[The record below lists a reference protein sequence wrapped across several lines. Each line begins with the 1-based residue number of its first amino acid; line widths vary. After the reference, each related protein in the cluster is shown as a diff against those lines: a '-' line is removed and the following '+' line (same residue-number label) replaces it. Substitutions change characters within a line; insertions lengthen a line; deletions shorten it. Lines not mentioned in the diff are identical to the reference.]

1 MLRLLVVGIFLALL
15 TYLLHRRL
23 VRAPGLPRPA
33 ALAADLVLVAMFV
46 LTLGAAEVG
55 TVLDPAWARPIGF
68 LGWTWLAVVLYLM
81 LGLLLIGV
89 GLLIT
94 RIVRRGRSG
103 PTPDDGTSDAAPA
116 RRGLRIATA
125 ALVVAALAAVGYGT
139 VEADRPQI
147 VTVPVALQD
156 LPDGF
161 DGVRVALVTDLH
173 VGPARGAEFVQR
185 VVDLVAEQQPDLIVL
200 GGDLADGT
208 VELVGSDLEPLRR
221 LQAPLGVYGVSGNHE
236 YYSDDA
242 ESWLDRWETL
252 GVRALR
258 NEHVLLERDGDVVAL
273 AGVHDYTA
281 TEPHHPDMPAALDG
295 IADGTPVILA
305 AHQPRH
311 LDEAR
316 ELGVDLQLSGHTHGG
331 QMWPLRP
338 FVSLANPT
346 VTGLDRF
353 GDTQIYTSQGTGAWG
368 PPVRVGTPPEISV
381 LELTT
386 GN

>member
-1 MLRLLVVGIFLALL
+1 MGVFFALV

-23 VRAPGLPRPA
+23 VRAPGLSRRA
-33 ALAADLVLVAMFV
+33 ALAADLALVGMLL

-55 TVLDPAWARPIGF
+55 TVLDPAWARPIGY
-68 LGWTWLAVVLYLM
+68 LGWAWLAVVLYLA

-89 GLLIT
+89 GLLIARLT
-94 RIVRRGRSG
+94 RRVRRRTTDSG
-103 PTPDDGTSDAAPA
+103 IPAPA
-116 RRGLRIATA
+116 PSRRGLRIATA
-125 ALVVAALAAVGYGT
+125 VLVVAALGAVGYGT
-139 VEADRPQI
+139 VEANRPHV

-161 DGVRVALVTDLH
+161 EGTRVALITDLH
-173 VGPARGAEFVQR
+173 VGPARGADFVQH
-185 VVDLVAEQQPDLIVL
+185 VVDLVAEQQPDLVVL

-208 VELVGSDLEPLRR
+208 VALVGSDLEPLRQ

-242 ESWLDRWETL
+242 ESWLDHWETL

-258 NEHVLLERDGDVVAL
+258 NEHVLLEREGDVLAL

-281 TEPHHPDMPAALDG
+281 TEPHHPDLPAALDG
-295 IADGTPVILA
+295 IADGIPVVLA

-368 PPVRVGTPPEISV
+368 PPVRVGTPPEISI
-381 LELTT
+381 LELTAA
-386 GN
+386 N

>member
-1 MLRLLVVGIFLALL
+1 MLRLLVVGVFLALL

-23 VRAPGLPRPA
+23 VRVPGLPRPA
-33 ALAADLVLVAMFV
+33 ALAADLVLVVMFV

-55 TVLDPAWARPIGF
+55 TVFDPAWARPVGF
-68 LGWTWLAVVLYLM
+68 LGWSWLAVVLYLM
-81 LGLLLIGV
+81 LGLLFIGV
-89 GLLIT
+89 GLLVA
-94 RIVRRGRSG
+94 RLVRRRPSR
-103 PTPDDGTSDAAPA
+103 PTTGDGIVEIP
-116 RRGLRIATA
+116 RRGLRVATA
-125 ALVVAALAAVGYGT
+125 VLVVAAVAAVGYGT
-139 VEADRPQI
+139 IEADRPRI

-156 LPDGF
+156 LPAGF
-161 DGVRVALVTDLH
+161 AGARIALVTDLH
-173 VGPARGAEFVQR
+173 VGPARGADFVQR
-185 VVDLVAEQQPDLIVL
+185 VVDLVAEEQPDLIVL

-208 VELVGSDLEPLRR
+208 VELVGSDLEPLRQLR
-221 LQAPLGVYGVSGNHE
+221 APLGVYGVSGNHE

-242 ESWLDRWETL
+242 ESWLNHWETL
-252 GVRALR
+252 GVRTLR
-258 NEHVLLERDGDVVAL
+258 NDHVVLERDGDVVAL

-311 LDEAR
+311 VDEAR

-368 PPVRVGTPPEISV
+368 PPVRVGTPPEISI
-381 LELTT
+381 LELAAA
-386 GN
+386 N

>member
-1 MLRLLVVGIFLALL
+1 MGVFLALL

-23 VRAPGLPRPA
+23 VRTPGLPRPA
-33 ALAADLVLVAMFV
+33 ALAADLVLVVLFV
-46 LTLGAAEVG
+46 LTLGASGVG

-68 LGWTWLAVVLYLM
+68 LGWSWLAVVLYLM

-89 GLLIT
+89 ALFVARLA
-94 RIVRRGRSG
+94 RRGQPR
-103 PTPDDGTSDAAPA
+103 PITEDGTVETP

-125 ALVVAALAAVGYGT
+125 VLVVAAVAAVGYGT
-139 VEADRPQI
+139 IEADRPQI

-156 LPDGF
+156 LPAGF
-161 DGVRVALVTDLH
+161 DGARIALVTDLH
-173 VGPARGAEFVQR
+173 VGPSRGADFVQG
-185 VVDLVAEQQPDLIVL
+185 VVDLVAEEQPDLIVL

-208 VELVGSDLEPLRR
+208 VELVGSDLEPLRQ

-242 ESWLDRWETL
+242 ESWLNHWETL
-252 GVRALR
+252 GVRTLR
-258 NEHVLLERDGDVVAL
+258 NDHVVLERDGDVVAL

-281 TEPHHPDMPAALDG
+281 PEPHHPDMPAALAG

-311 LDEAR
+311 VDEAR

-338 FVSLANPT
+338 VVSLANPT

-381 LELTT
+381 LELTAA
-386 GN
+386 N

>member
-1 MLRLLVVGIFLALL
+1 MGVFLALL

-23 VRAPGLPRPA
+23 VRAPDLPRPA
-33 ALAADLVLVAMFV
+33 ALAADLVLVVLFV
-46 LTLGAAEVG
+46 LTLGASGVG

-68 LGWTWLAVVLYLM
+68 LGWSWLAVVLYLM

-89 GLLIT
+89 ALFVARLA
-94 RIVRRGRSG
+94 RRGQPR
-103 PTPDDGTSDAAPA
+103 PITEDGTVETPG
-116 RRGLRIATA
+116 RGLRIATA
-125 ALVVAALAAVGYGT
+125 VLVVAAVAAVGYGT
-139 VEADRPQI
+139 IEADRPQI

-156 LPDGF
+156 LPAGF
-161 DGVRVALVTDLH
+161 DGARIALVTDLH
-173 VGPARGAEFVQR
+173 VGPSRGADFVQG
-185 VVDLVAEQQPDLIVL
+185 VVDLVAEEQPDLIVL

-208 VELVGSDLEPLRR
+208 VELVGSDLEPLRQ

-242 ESWLDRWETL
+242 ESWLNHWETL
-252 GVRALR
+252 GVRTLR
-258 NEHVLLERDGDVVAL
+258 NDHVVLERDGDVVAL

-281 TEPHHPDMPAALDG
+281 PEPHHPDMPAALAG

-311 LDEAR
+311 VDEAR

-381 LELTT
+381 LELTAA
-386 GN
+386 N

>member
-1 MLRLLVVGIFLALL
+1 MLRLLVVGVFLALL

-33 ALAADLVLVAMFV
+33 ALAADLVLVVMFV

-55 TVLDPAWARPIGF
+55 TVFDPAWARPVGF
-68 LGWTWLAVVLYLM
+68 LGWSWLAVVLYLM

-89 GLLIT
+89 GLLVA
-94 RIVRRGRSG
+94 RLVRRGPSR
-103 PTPDDGTSDAAPA
+103 PTTDDGTVETP

-125 ALVVAALAAVGYGT
+125 VLVVAAVAAVGYGT
-139 VEADRPQI
+139 IEADRPRI

-156 LPDGF
+156 LPAGF
-161 DGVRVALVTDLH
+161 AGARIALVTDLH
-173 VGPARGAEFVQR
+173 VGPARGADFVQR
-185 VVDLVAEQQPDLIVL
+185 VVDLVAEEQPDLIVL

-208 VELVGSDLEPLRR
+208 VELVGSDLEPLRQ

-242 ESWLDRWETL
+242 ESWLNHWETL
-252 GVRALR
+252 GVRTLR
-258 NEHVLLERDGDVVAL
+258 NDHVVLERDGDVVAL

-311 LDEAR
+311 VDEAR
-316 ELGVDLQLSGHTHGG
+316 ELGADLQLSGHTHGG

-368 PPVRVGTPPEISV
+368 PPVRVGTPPEISI
-381 LELTT
+381 LKLAAA
-386 GN
+386 N

>member
-1 MLRLLVVGIFLALL
+1 MLRLLVVGVFLALL

-33 ALAADLVLVAMFV
+33 ALAADLVLVVLFV
-46 LTLGAAEVG
+46 LTLGASGVG

-68 LGWTWLAVVLYLM
+68 LGWSWLAVVLYLM

-89 GLLIT
+89 ALFVARLT
-94 RIVRRGRSG
+94 RRGQPR
-103 PTPDDGTSDAAPA
+103 PITEDGTVETP

-125 ALVVAALAAVGYGT
+125 VLVVAAVAAVGYGT
-139 VEADRPQI
+139 IEADRPQI

-156 LPDGF
+156 LPAGF
-161 DGVRVALVTDLH
+161 DGARIALVTDLH
-173 VGPARGAEFVQR
+173 VGPSRGADFVQG
-185 VVDLVAEQQPDLIVL
+185 VVDLVAEEQPDLIVL

-208 VELVGSDLEPLRR
+208 VELVGSDLEPLRQ

-242 ESWLDRWETL
+242 ESWLNHWETL
-252 GVRALR
+252 GVRTLR
-258 NEHVLLERDGDVVAL
+258 NDHVVLERGGDVVAL

-281 TEPHHPDMPAALDG
+281 PEPHHPDMPAALAG

-311 LDEAR
+311 VDEAR

-381 LELTT
+381 LELTAA
-386 GN
+386 N

>member
-1 MLRLLVVGIFLALL
+1 MGVFLALL

-33 ALAADLVLVAMFV
+33 ALAADLVLVVLFV
-46 LTLGAAEVG
+46 LTLGASGVG

-68 LGWTWLAVVLYLM
+68 LGWSWLAVVLYLM

-89 GLLIT
+89 ALFVARLARRRQPRPIT
-94 RIVRRGRSG
+94 E
-103 PTPDDGTSDAAPA
+103 DGTVETP

-125 ALVVAALAAVGYGT
+125 VLVVAAVAAVGYGT
-139 VEADRPQI
+139 IEADRQHI

-156 LPDGF
+156 LPAGF
-161 DGVRVALVTDLH
+161 DGARIALVTDLH
-173 VGPARGAEFVQR
+173 VGPSRGADFVQG
-185 VVDLVAEQQPDLIVL
+185 VVDLVAEEQPDLIVL

-208 VELVGSDLEPLRR
+208 VELVGSDLEPLRQ

-242 ESWLDRWETL
+242 ESWLNHWETL
-252 GVRALR
+252 GVRTLR
-258 NEHVLLERDGDVVAL
+258 NDHVVLERDGDVVAL

-281 TEPHHPDMPAALDG
+281 PEPHHPDMPAALAG

-311 LDEAR
+311 VDEAR

-381 LELTT
+381 LELTAA
-386 GN
+386 N

>member
-1 MLRLLVVGIFLALL
+1 MGVFLALL

-33 ALAADLVLVAMFV
+33 ALAADLVLVVLFV
-46 LTLGAAEVG
+46 LTLGASGVG
-55 TVLDPAWARPIGF
+55 TVLDPAWVRPIGF
-68 LGWTWLAVVLYLM
+68 LGWSWLAVVLYLM

-89 GLLIT
+89 ALFVARLA
-94 RIVRRGRSG
+94 RRGQPR
-103 PTPDDGTSDAAPA
+103 PITEDGTVETP

-125 ALVVAALAAVGYGT
+125 VLVVAAVAAVGYGT
-139 VEADRPQI
+139 IEADRPQI

-156 LPDGF
+156 LPAGF
-161 DGVRVALVTDLH
+161 DGARIALVTDLH
-173 VGPARGAEFVQR
+173 VGPSRGADFVQG
-185 VVDLVAEQQPDLIVL
+185 VVDLVAEEQPDLIVL

-208 VELVGSDLEPLRR
+208 VELVGSDLEPLRQ

-242 ESWLDRWETL
+242 ESWLNHWETL
-252 GVRALR
+252 GVRTLR
-258 NEHVLLERDGDVVAL
+258 NDHVVLERDGDVVAL

-281 TEPHHPDMPAALDG
+281 PEPHHPDMSAALAG

-311 LDEAR
+311 VDEAR

-381 LELTT
+381 LELTAA
-386 GN
+386 N

>member
-1 MLRLLVVGIFLALL
+1 MVRLIVMGVFLALV

-23 VRAPGLPRPA
+23 VRAPGLSRPA
-33 ALAADLVLVAMFV
+33 ALAADSALVVTFV

-68 LGWTWLAVVLYLM
+68 LGWTWLAVVLYLA
-81 LGLLLIGV
+81 LGLLVIGV
-89 GLLIT
+89 GLLIRRIT
-94 RIVRRGRSG
+94 RRRGRAGSDPATVG
-103 PTPDDGTSDAAPA
+103 IATP

-125 ALVVAALAAVGYGT
+125 VLVVAAVAAVGYGT

-161 DGVRVALVTDLH
+161 EGARVALITDLH
-173 VGPARGAEFVQR
+173 VGPARGADFVQR
-185 VVDLVAEQQPDLIVL
+185 VVDLVAEQQPDLVVL

-208 VELVGSDLEPLRR
+208 VDLVGADLEPLRQ

-242 ESWLDRWETL
+242 ESWLDHWETL

-258 NEHVLLERDGDVVAL
+258 NEHVLLERDGDVLAL

-281 TEPHHPDMPAALDG
+281 TEPHQPDMPAALDG
-295 IADGTPVILA
+295 IPAGTPVVLA

-338 FVSLANPT
+338 FVALANPT
-346 VTGLDRF
+346 VTGLERF
-353 GDTQIYTSQGTGAWG
+353 DDTQIYTSQGTGAWG
-368 PPVRVGTPPEISV
+368 PPVRVGTPPEVSI
-381 LELTT
+381 LELTAT
-386 GN
+386 A